1 MEKEQVIYG
10 TIETAIIEASD
21 LAKASYQYINVDIQN
36 IKKNFISLGFHLV
49 ECRDNQYYKDFGF
62 DNFYDFVEKNFHMEK
77 SAVSRHINI
86 FMKFSQSSNN
96 GVPYV
101 MYLDDKYK
109 KYSYSQL
116 SEMLQ
121 LNDNQ
126 MKQIKPEM
134 TIKEIRE
141 LKKSWKKKSEVATV
155 ATVTIEENI
164 CKYDSN
170 RVCNIEEVV
179 NKHFTVKGNIKGCA
193 GCCCVCLSKEE
204 CNYCCGFV
212 KESIESKIQQKNIER
227 DNGVVAEVE
236 YIEMQEG
243 GDIEKEKQELPVLKN
258 MEEREK
264 FILDFKEWNIWCQN
278 ELTEETYYRFDLP
291 DGAAI
296 VIRSYPIYLEWKKEE
311 KEGKEL
317 FLLKPGYKHFKNC
330 ESSMTEIKSYLKDLQ
345 KK

>member
-1 MEKEQVIYG
+1 MEKEQVVYE

-96 GVPYV
+96 GVPYM

-121 LNDNQ
+121 LNDDQ
-126 MKQIKPEM
+126 IKQIKPEM

-141 LKKSWKKKSEVATV
+141 LKKEWKEKPEVATV
-155 ATVTIEENI
+155 ATRK
-164 CKYDSN
+164 CKCRLDGNYI
-170 RVCNIEEVV
+170 CNIEEVMK
-179 NKHFTVKGNIKGCA
+179 KHFIKRGNIVGCA
-193 GCCCVCLSKEE
+193 GCCNGCLNKKSCE
-204 CNYCCGFV
+204 YCCEFT
-212 KESIESKIQQKNIER
+212 KEKLKFDEQK
-227 DNGVVAEVE
+227 DNRVIGEVE
-236 YIEMQEG
+236 YVEVIEN
-243 GDIEKEKQELPVLKN
+243 KQSEIPILKN

-264 FILDFKEWNIWCQN
+264 FILGFKEWNIWCQN
-278 ELTEETYYRFDLP
+278 ELTEETYYRFDLL

-330 ESSMTEIKSYLKDLQ
+330 ESNMTEIKSYLKDLQ

>member
-1 MEKEQVIYG
+1 MEKEQVVYG

-155 ATVTIEENI
+155 ATV
-164 CKYDSN
+164 
-170 RVCNIEEVV
+170 
-179 NKHFTVKGNIKGCA
+179 A
-193 GCCCVCLSKEE
+193 
-204 CNYCCGFV
+204 
-212 KESIESKIQQKNIER
+212 IESKIQQKNIER

-330 ESSMTEIKSYLKDLQ
+330 ESNMTEIKSYLKDLQ